1 MILFPAIDLKD
12 GQCVRLKLGE
22 MSSATVYN
30 ENPAAQAKAFEDQGF
45 EWLHVVDLNGAFEG
59 ESVNGAAVEA
69 ILKATKNPVQL
80 GGGIRTIA
88 HIEAWLDK
96 GLARVIL
103 GTVAVKNPDLVKEA
117 CRLFPGKIAVG
128 IDARGGKVAVEG
140 WAEASSLGAIELAKK
155 FEGAGVA
162 AIIYTDI
169 DRDGVLTGINWEA
182 TIELADAVSIPV
194 IASGGLASIADI
206 VRMTMPDAK
215 RLEGAISG
223 RALYDGRIDPAEALA
238 ILRGKKAPPAL
249 FEEPR

>member
-12 GQCVRLKLGE
+12 GQCVRLKLGD
-22 MSSATVYN
+22 MDAATVYN
-30 ENPAAQAKAFEDQGF
+30 ADPAAQARSFEEQGF
-45 EWLHVVDLNGAFEG
+45 DWLHVVDLNGAFEG
-59 ESVNGAAVEA
+59 RSVNGKAVEA
-69 ILKATKNPVQL
+69 ILAATKNPVQL
-80 GGGIRTIA
+80 GGGIRSIA
-88 HIEAWLDK
+88 HVENWLDK

-103 GTVAVKNPDLVKEA
+103 GTVAVRDPELVKEA

-140 WAEASSLGAIELAKK
+140 WAKASKLGAVELAKK

-169 DRDGVLTGINWEA
+169 DRDGVLSGINWEA
-182 TIELADAVSIPV
+182 TIALADEVSIPV

-215 RLEGAISG
+215 KLEGAISG

-238 ILRGKKAPPAL
+238 ILRGVSKPPRGML
-249 FEEPR
+249 D